1 VHCLSKTATMARIRS
16 LLAFL
21 LTVTTASALPAY
33 DFHGGGVRGHTAT
46 KACLRLRGGLAGG
59 GGQCGPAGCGR
70 ALPSVLGF
78 GAWQASQM
86 SGGNSLYLPLAG
98 LAGLIVMGSVADGTR
113 GDALCVAAA
122 ALLFRPLRL
131 PPAGW
136 CK

>member
-1 VHCLSKTATMARIRS
+1 MARIRS

-33 DFHGGGVRGHTAT
+33 DFHGRGTTKTAN
-46 KACLRLRGGLAGG
+46 KACLRLRGGLASG
-59 GGQCGPAGCGR
+59 GGQCGLAGGCGR

-86 SGGNSLYLPLAG
+86 SGGKSLYLPLAG

-122 ALLFRPLRL
+122 AMLLRLLRL
-131 PPAGW
+131 PPAGL

>member
-1 VHCLSKTATMARIRS
+1 MARIRS

-33 DFHGGGVRGHTAT
+33 DFNGGYGG
-46 KACLRLRGGLAGG
+46 CLRLRGGLAGG

-86 SGGNSLYLPLAG
+86 SGGKSLYLPLAG

-122 ALLFRPLRL
+122 AMLLRLLRL
-131 PPAGW
+131 PPAGL